1 MKKTLAI
8 TFLLLFYG
16 SLNAQNNVLSKT
28 EIEDYTQQIKT
39 MVNYLEET
47 FSFIGNPENSAQEKD
62 IIFRDSYL
70 KIFRDE
76 DVQIEDDLDENRRTY
91 INKNVQAYLKDI
103 DFFFKDI
110 KFTFDTE
117 DITTQTNDDGDTFF
131 KVTITR
137 QIAGHNIMGDTVNN
151 SLKRYIEINVDPF
164 KKDLK
169 IASIYS
175 TKLNEK
181 KNSDSGGTE
190 CLLSGKCISAKNS
203 MSSTHSKCNMW
214 LTSSLTPL
222 LSSTTASSK
231 TLSLAT
237 WTSSI
242 TNSPLSPRP
251 QALTLATNRTCTTLN
266 HYMSLMT
273 YKA

>member
-117 DITTQTNDDGDTFF
+117 DITT
-131 KVTITR
+131 
-137 QIAGHNIMGDTVNN
+137 
-151 SLKRYIEINVDPF
+151 
-164 KKDLK
+164 
-169 IASIYS
+169 
-175 TKLNEK
+175 
-181 KNSDSGGTE
+181 
-190 CLLSGKCISAKNS
+190 
-203 MSSTHSKCNMW
+203 
-214 LTSSLTPL
+214 
-222 LSSTTASSK
+222 
-231 TLSLAT
+231 
-237 WTSSI
+237 
-242 TNSPLSPRP
+242 
-251 QALTLATNRTCTTLN
+251 
-266 HYMSLMT
+266 
-273 YKA
+273 